1 MERQYVAIN
10 LHLNRSVVGR
20 ENEPGEE
27 VGVTRIDND
36 PWALAKAVREAG
48 EAPEVAIEA
57 TYGWVRHRA
66 PGDRVGCKDPPAACR
81 SRPLK
86 PAAGQVGSGKAR
98 RLLMI
103 RGWGGGSVSPRR
115 QRPEF
120 GRWPGRRTATLL

>member
-1 MERQYVAIN
+1 M
-10 LHLNRSVVGR
+10 
-20 ENEPGEE
+20 
-27 VGVTRIDND
+27 TRIDND
-36 PWALAKAVREAG
+36 PWALAEAVREAG

-103 RGWGGGSVSPRR
+103 RGGGGGPYLLDDSAQNLGDGPAGG
-115 QRPEF
+115 RPPF
-120 GRWPGRRTATLL
+120 CDD